1 MVSFIKEIIMLVF
14 NASSG
19 NTTTRINT
27 NEIIIDEEI
36 RINHLVIGS
45 KSILEINY

>member
-19 NTTTRINT
+19 ITKIRSNP
-27 NEIIIDEEI
+27 NEIIIDAEI